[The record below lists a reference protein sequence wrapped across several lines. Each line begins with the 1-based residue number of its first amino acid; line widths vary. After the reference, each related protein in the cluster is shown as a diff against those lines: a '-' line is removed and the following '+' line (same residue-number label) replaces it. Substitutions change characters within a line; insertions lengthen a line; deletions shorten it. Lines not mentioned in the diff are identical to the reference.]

1 MVLSALE
8 QLHIALTGI
17 GKMLSDGPWVVPV
30 YQRAY
35 AWEEKHVRDLVR
47 DLDVAIAHDEKEYF
61 LGSIVITNTGSSA
74 PEIVDGQQRLAT
86 TTILLAA
93 IRDHFIEQ
101 NDGIRAK
108 GIEEY
113 LFDTDLRTQEI
124 SPKLR
129 LNSVDHDFYLKAIL
143 QQQEGSARKL
153 APSKSSHERLMTAQ
167 RIAQEY
173 VKTLTLHGSTDR
185 LFDVV
190 DYLEGRAR
198 VIAVKVPDDANA
210 FTIFETLN
218 DRGLA
223 LAITDLLKNYLFKQA
238 GPKRIEETKQKWVA
252 MVATLE
258 AVEDET
264 IVAEF
269 IRHYWSSRFGL
280 TRDKYLYDEFKKNV
294 TGPAIAVTF
303 AGELETESKLY
314 AAMLSPGDEY
324 WNQQTSTARDYM
336 DILNRLGLVR
346 LRPLVLS
353 ILRSFSAKKNVE
365 SALRLLVNWSVRFL
379 ITGGGAGTIETT
391 YGEKAKEVRDGKIKT
406 PDDLYKAMKFIVPT
420 DTQFHDA
427 FGIAPVSKSRIA
439 RYYLQV
445 LEKRS
450 QGQDQPEWVPNENP
464 DEINL
469 EHVMPQT
476 PTGEWAKLDPELLRT
491 YTRRLG
497 NLCLMQSKEN
507 SGAANEKFSQKKNRY
522 AKSEYKL
529 TAMIANEHTWGAD
542 EIRKRQNYLADL
554 AVKAWPS
561 KTK

>member
-1 MVLSALE
+1 MSTLQQLE
-8 QLHIALTGI
+8 ISLVGI
-17 GKMLSDGPWVVPV
+17 GKMLSDGPWIVPI

-35 AWEEKHVRDLVR
+35 AWEEKHVRDFVR
-47 DLDVAIAHDEKEYF
+47 DVDGAIAHDDKEYF
-61 LGSIVITNTGSSA
+61 LGSIVITNTGGTV

-86 TTILLAA
+86 TTVLLAA

-101 NDGIRAK
+101 KDTTRADGI
-108 GIEEY
+108 ENF

-129 LNSVDHDFYLKAIL
+129 VNSVDHDFYLKTIL
-143 QQQEGSARKL
+143 QRRGSVDRGLPAT
-153 APSKSSHERLMTAQ
+153 KSSHERLKAAQ
-167 RIAQEY
+167 RVAQEY
-173 VKTLTLHGSTDR
+173 VGNLTAHGSSDR

-190 DYLEGRAR
+190 DYLKSRVR

-223 LAITDLLKNYLFKQA
+223 LAITDLLKNFLFKQA
-238 GPKRIEETKQKWVA
+238 GSKRIEEAKQKWIG

-294 TGPAIAVTF
+294 TSPASAVTF
-303 AGELETESKLY
+303 ASELETESKLY
-314 AAMLSPGDEY
+314 AAMLSPGDEF
-324 WNQQTSTARDYM
+324 WNQQTPTARDYM
-336 DILNRLGLVR
+336 DILNRLGMVR

-353 ILRSFSAKKNVE
+353 ILRSFIPKKNIE
-365 SALRLLVNWSVRFL
+365 NALRLLVNWSVRFL
-379 ITGGGAGTIETT
+379 ITGGGAGTIETM
-391 YGEKAKEVRDGKIKT
+391 YAEKAKEIRDGRVKT
-406 PDDLYKAMKFIVPT
+406 PDDLHKAMRSIVPT

-427 FGIAPVSKSRIA
+427 FVIAPVSKSRIA
-439 RYYLQV
+439 RYYLQA
-445 LEKRS
+445 LEK
-450 QGQDQPEWVPNENP
+450 QAKGQSQPEWVPNENP

-476 PTGEWAKLDPELLRT
+476 PSGEWANLDPDVLRT

-497 NLCLMQSKEN
+497 GCPR
-507 SGAANEKFSQKKNRY
+507 FS
-522 AKSEYKL
+522 
-529 TAMIANEHTWGAD
+529 
-542 EIRKRQNYLADL
+542 
-554 AVKAWPS
+554 
-561 KTK
+561 